1 MMMIRWD
8 ESMRR
13 WIWEEVNL
21 LLSWFNVAQGGS
33 RWFKVVV
40 ACRKDVGS
48 PRISDGR
55 WCVDGNGGESL
66 E

>member
-21 LLSWFNVAQGGS
+21 LLSWFNVVQGGS
-33 RWFKVVV
+33 RWWLLVEKTLGVQGYQT
-40 ACRKDVGS
+40 VG
-48 PRISDGR
+48 GA
-55 WCVDGNGGESL
+55 
-66 E
+66 